1 MSITKYT
8 NIDSIN
14 NNSTNEGKFIDDKDL
29 FILSKNEIEKTDFG
43 MGKHDVMEVSVYDIN
58 NNLLP
63 QKSGNNVAYIKKGDI
78 QNYLYN
84 ITNKQ
89 GQKELAINIEKLLND
104 LGFTNGILK
113 VNINFVRQKV
123 GSDNELTRVWIQEVS
138 PSREEIRILPLK
150 TKNEGINKITNT
162 EFKNLKSLN
171 KDFLYYKTSILDSL
185 NAYENSFLVKIDS
198 YLESK
203 FGKNFLTILRK
214 DFGLNKFDTFR
225 TKIFEDFKSSVTYYL
240 NNKYYNIS
248 ESNFGKQSE
257 IRFDDFEV
265 YDYNMM
271 LSEIQKILNN
281 CIDNNSK
288 VLKRRGVEVKQ
299 LPKEF
304 AITELQKQIQNNLEA
319 FSTFTET
326 KVNVYSPTG
335 EVAVFDDSNLGISYP
350 AKGTLLSTLCKG
362 FDQYGKYA
370 DGSGGSYE
378 SLITPNS
385 SNCGYTPPPPPPP
398 PPPPTGGGGGGGGN
412 TGGGNPF
419 DGPDD
424 GRERIDGGLGR
435 VENIR

>member
-29 FILSKNEIEKTDFG
+29 FILSKNEIEKSDFG
-43 MGKHDVMEVSVYDIN
+43 NSRYDVMEVSVYDIN

-63 QKSGNNVAYIKKGDI
+63 HKSGNNVAYIKKGDI
-78 QNYLYN
+78 QSYLYN

-113 VNINFVRQKV
+113 VNINFVKQKV
-123 GSDNELTRVWIQEVS
+123 GSENELTRVWIQEVS

-150 TKNEGINKITNT
+150 TKDSNINKITNT
-162 EFKNLKSLN
+162 QFKNLKSLS
-171 KDFLYYKTSILDSL
+171 KDFLYYKASILDSL
-185 NAYENSFLVKIDS
+185 NAYENSFLTKIDS
-198 YLESK
+198 YLETK
-203 FGKNFLTILRK
+203 FGKDFFAILRK
-214 DFGLNKFDTFR
+214 DFGLTKFDTFR
-225 TKIFEDFKSSVTYYL
+225 TKIFEDFKLSVQYYL
-240 NNKYYNIS
+240 TNKYYNVG

-257 IRFDDFEV
+257 TRFDDFEV

-271 LSEIQKILNN
+271 LTEIQKILNN

-288 VLKRRGVEVKQ
+288 VLKRRSVETIQ

-304 AITELQKQIQNNLEA
+304 AITELQKQIQNNLES

-326 KVNVYSPTG
+326 KINVYSPTG
-335 EVAVFDDSNLGISYP
+335 SVTVFDDSNLGIIYP

-362 FDQYGKYA
+362 YDQYGKYA

-378 SLITPNS
+378 SLIASNS
-385 SNCGYTPPPPPPP
+385 SNCGYTPPPPPPDEGGGGTGGGG
-398 PPPPTGGGGGGGGN
+398 TGGGGGGY
-412 TGGGNPF
+412 TGGG
-419 DGPDD
+419 GPDD
-424 GRERIDGGLGR
+424 GRERTDGGLGR